1 MSFKEYLHVERF
13 GNESVEGIELGEVYV
28 FPKLDGT
35 NASIWTWQGDG
46 KYALH
51 TGSRTRELSN
61 TSDNAGFHRWV
72 TDYPDADYHMHFVD
86 FFLVHRN
93 LRLFGEWLV
102 PHSFIGYRDTA
113 WRQFYVFDVY
123 NDETD
128 QYLPYQVYQ
137 PLLEEFGITYIPPL
151 AVVKNGDYERFLS
164 FVANNFFLCPDGGEP
179 GEGIVIKNYDYQNK
193 FGRQCFAKIVR
204 QEFKELHARTMGAPE
219 VNGGLMNEERILDK
233 CLTLALI
240 EKTIA
245 KMCCPVSGE
254 DLAKPSLGWNS
265 KMIPELFG
273 RVYYDIIKEELF
285 DALKEINYGN
295 VNFKT
300 LKAVMINRIK
310 KLKPELF

>member
-1 MSFKEYLHVERF
+1 MTFREYLHVERF
-13 GNESVEGIELGEVYV
+13 GNEAVEGIELGEVYV

-35 NASIWTWQGDG
+35 NASAWFKPMTGFG
-46 KYALH
+46 V
-51 TGSRTRELSN
+51 GSRTKQISLEH
-61 TSDNAGFHRWV
+61 DNANFCRWFD
-72 TDYPDADYHMHFVD
+72 TEESRPCHNLLMARPH
-86 FFLVHRN
+86 

-102 PHSFIGYRDTA
+102 PHSFKGYRPDS
-113 WRQFYVFDVY
+113 WRNFYVFDVY
-123 NDETD
+123 NDETG
-128 QYLPYQVYQ
+128 QYLSYPVYQ

-151 AVVKNGDYERFLS
+151 AVVKNGDYERFLHY
-164 FVANNFFLCPDGGEP
+164 VANNYFLCPDGGEP

-193 FGRQCFAKIVR
+193 FGRQAFAKIVR

-219 VNGGLMNEERILDK
+219 VNSGLMNEERILDK
-233 CLTLALI
+233 CLTTALI
-240 EKTIA
+240 DKTVA
-245 KMCCPVSGE
+245 KIRCSSLDSDEILSWSG
-254 DLAKPSLGWNS
+254 